1 MSIPATQTAKQTA
14 KTPKKL
20 RKGIKLDR
28 VDPIDFS
35 KRNPIYCCE
44 QCSHYDPEADA
55 CTLGY
60 QARLHKKDIQLQR
73 YYLHGHMAFC
83 RFTEID

>member
-1 MSIPATQTAKQTA
+1 MRARKEMSMKQ
-14 KTPKKL
+14 TPKKV

-28 VDPIDFS
+28 VAPMDFS
-35 KRNPIYCCE
+35 QRNLIYCCE
-44 QCSHYDPEADA
+44 QCSHFDPISDS

-60 QARLHKKDIQLQR
+60 QARLHKRDEQLKR
-73 YYLHGHMAFC
+73 YYLNGHMAFC

>member
-1 MSIPATQTAKQTA
+1 MSISINPPVNPKA

-28 VDPIDFS
+28 VSPVDFS
-35 KRNPIYCCE
+35 QRNMIYCCE
-44 QCSHYDPEADA
+44 QCSHYDAEGDK

-60 QARLHKKDIQLQR
+60 PAALHKKEIQLHR
-73 YYLHGHMAFC
+73 YYLNGHMAFC
-83 RFTEID
+83 RFIEID

>member
-1 MSIPATQTAKQTA
+1 MSTPKTPPAQ
-14 KTPKKL
+14 TPKKL

-28 VDPIDFS
+28 VAPMDFL
-35 KRNPIYCCE
+35 KLNPIFCCE
-44 QCSHYDPEADA
+44 QCSHYDDESDA

-60 QARLHKKDIQLQR
+60 HARLHKRDAQLKR
-73 YYLHGHMAFC
+73 YYLNGHMAFC